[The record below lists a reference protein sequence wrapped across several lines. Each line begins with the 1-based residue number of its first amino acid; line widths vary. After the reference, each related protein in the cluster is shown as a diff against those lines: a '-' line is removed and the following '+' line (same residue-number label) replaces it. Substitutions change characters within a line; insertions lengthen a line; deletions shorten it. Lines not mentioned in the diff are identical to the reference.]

1 MRKQFRI
8 LELLVVN
15 FFLGYFGV
23 SFVYMSW
30 DNIWKFF
37 GAMYFAPV
45 IIVYVGYIV
54 VVRMGYFSRRKREVL
69 YIPDEVK
76 E

>member
-1 MRKQFRI
+1 
-8 LELLVVN
+8 VN

-23 SFVYMSW
+23 SFVYMSI

-37 GAMYFAPV
+37 SAMHFVPV

-54 VVRMGYFSRRKREVL
+54 VVRMGYFSKRKEKRS
-69 YIPDEVK
+69 DANDGAK
-76 E
+76 G